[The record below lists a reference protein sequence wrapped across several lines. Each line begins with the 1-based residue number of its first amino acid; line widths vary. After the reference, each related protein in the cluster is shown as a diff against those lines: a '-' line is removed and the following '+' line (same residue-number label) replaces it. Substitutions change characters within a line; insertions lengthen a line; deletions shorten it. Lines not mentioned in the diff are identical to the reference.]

1 MYPDPK
7 VAGHKEDK
15 LEFRGCAWP
24 WMEREKISGVAS
36 ASSRVFFTETRIS
49 SEGIPGTIKRWK
61 NLARA

>member
-24 WMEREKISGVAS
+24 WMEREEIYGVAS
-36 ASSRVFFTETRIS
+36 ASSHVFLAETRIS
-49 SEGIPGTIKRWK
+49 SERIPGTIKGWK
-61 NLARA
+61 NLAHA